1 MKNNINL
8 DISKIH
14 TYCKQTH
21 MYATRQVFKIN
32 KKRRS
37 VEEKKWKSRWNG
49 MKNTKPRV
57 KCNGNAMMYFLC
69 KE

>member
-32 KKRRS
+32 KKRI
-37 VEEKKWKSRWNG
+37 KKKCRRKE
-49 MKNTKPRV
+49 MKK
-57 KCNGNAMMYFLC
+57 
-69 KE
+69 